1 MVVLETGIQLAPEFF
16 QPVLGDVHLGHAV
29 HKLLH
34 ADAVVCAIRVHD
46 PGQGWALGLKGTHL
60 GIVLGLL
67 GFFLDILFL
76 LLNDLLGFLLSLVD

>member
-1 MVVLETGIQLAPEFF
+1 MPLY
-16 QPVLGDVHLGHAV
+16 
-29 HKLLH
+29 
-34 ADAVVCAIRVHD
+34 
-46 PGQGWALGLKGTHL
+46 LKGTHL